1 MADRWSRVSESPTH
15 PGGPQQDRTPS
26 AADLFTSP
34 APAAPQLDERLRQAY
49 FWLVNRAVISPFY
62 DLEFGVDEGSA
73 PTRFTLGDTAAELT
87 LAGDQCYS
95 SHVLLPL
102 LTFAVGG
109 RCLLVGGP
117 GRGKTAIAVCMGV
130 LAGSSAADVRRHVQQ
145 GQPQL
150 TVSELVGLP
159 LPKDLVEADR
169 LDGVRVAWR
178 SWLTQPVKIVD
189 EYNRIPT
196 KTQSAL
202 LTLVAERY
210 VESYDQVLSTTPPSG
225 VESWFFTAND
235 DSGGGTFPV
244 IQALRD
250 RIDVTVA
257 ALGFNH
263 RFLAELVT
271 RVEADERP
279 EEHLPA
285 ELVFGG
291 ADQAAMAAAI
301 RAIPFPAPV
310 RRRLEFFAGHFEFL
324 QHGGRQFEYRTKDTV
339 MTSGGSVAEVVDRNE
354 GADLQV
360 DIGAQTTAAIS
371 VRALQTLIRY
381 AKAMAWFRG
390 APAVTV
396 ADVAAVLPFVLRD
409 KLRPNLQHPRFDT
422 GVDHELSHD
431 VVSWLRDL
439 FTAAD
444 AEYTALGL
452 DRDDP
457 VGALLA
463 QAEAGLQGLGA
474 ADATRRLTEV
484 EARIAAIAGTGK
496 LYARHF
502 DDLLALKYLH
512 QRYSSYLRWLRT
524 RPPA

>member
-1 MADRWSRVSESPTH
+1 M
-15 PGGPQQDRTPS
+15 
-26 AADLFTSP
+26 
-34 APAAPQLDERLRQAY
+34 
-49 FWLVNRAVISPFY
+49 
-62 DLEFGVDEGSA
+62 
-73 PTRFTLGDTAAELT
+73 
-87 LAGDQCYS
+87 
-95 SHVLLPL
+95 
-102 LTFAVGG
+102 
-109 RCLLVGGP
+109 
-117 GRGKTAIAVCMGV
+117 
-130 LAGSSAADVRRHVQQ
+130 
-145 GQPQL
+145 
-150 TVSELVGLP
+150 
-159 LPKDLVEADR
+159 
-169 LDGVRVAWR
+169 
-178 SWLTQPVKIVD
+178 
-189 EYNRIPT
+189 
-196 KTQSAL
+196 
-202 LTLVAERY
+202 
-210 VESYDQVLSTTPPSG
+210 
-225 VESWFFTAND
+225 
-235 DSGGGTFPV
+235 
-244 IQALRD
+244 
-250 RIDVTVA
+250 
-257 ALGFNH
+257 
-263 RFLAELVT
+263 
-271 RVEADERP
+271 
-279 EEHLPA
+279 
-285 ELVFGG
+285 
-291 ADQAAMAAAI
+291 
-301 RAIPFPAPV
+301 
-310 RRRLEFFAGHFEFL
+310 RRRLEFFASHFEFL

-339 MTSGGSVAEVVDRNE
+339 MTSGGSVPEVVDRNE

-444 AEYTALGL
+444 AEYTAIGL

-512 QRYSSYLRWLRT
+512 QRYSSYLRWLRS